1 MTTIRITAKG
11 KSIDPDFC
19 IKIEKAFYSVFFFE
33 LESRFFNIGVS
44 TCVLEIPDKDHPTW
58 FASRDFPNTVRP
70 QKMSRG
76 NITRFASVLT
86 GKREQEV
93 FVSYDRWRKEYQFS
107 V

>member
-58 FASRDFPNTVRP
+58 FESRDFPNTVRP

-86 GKREQEV
+86 GKSEQEV
-93 FVSYDRWRKEYQFS
+93 LVSYDRWRKEYQFS